1 MNKEYIKE
9 LINQQS
15 TLARLMLEE
24 KTNEK
29 TAIEATDNNTHQL
42 LIAAYEAVHKVVH
55 NYLVK
60 F

>member
-15 TLARLMLEE
+15 TLAQLMLEE
-24 KTNEK
+24 KPNAK
-29 TAIEATDNNTHQL
+29 TAIEVTENNKL
-42 LIAAYEAVHKVVH
+42 LIAAYEAVNKVVH